1 MPEFSVMP
9 DAAAWQAFGGVCL
22 IIMFLGAA
30 KVGLRRLGYLP
41 PVAPVAPVAAAGEAA
56 AGDPIRERV
65 RKTEEELV
73 KMRILMAEE
82 YVRRDDYVSS
92 QSRTI
97 GLLEAHSVM
106 LARMEERIAGMRQ

>member
-30 KVGLRRLGYLP
+30 KVGLRRLGWLP
-41 PVAPVAPVAAAGEAA
+41 PVAPVARADQAAAD
-56 AGDPIRERV
+56 DPVLERV